1 MFFQQ
6 VQGGKYFINH
16 QPLFRFPVY
25 YFSVI
30 PPLKAIASIDFH
42 PFIQCTSHCPSKFW
56 LELAPHPRTFHQ
68 LFYHLIQFTASP
80 LKAWPYLFIPLFIS
94 VLTRGC
100 LMSRSSSYFRLMLT
114 LSFQVKLLLGTH
126 RQSIYIILFF
136 PFPESWRWAFSS
148 LSPFTCKTLGHYA
161 WSAYCFIFYLW
172 GNSAS
177 ILYICKVW
185 RFCTINIIPNSLLT
199 VYYW

>member
-1 MFFQQ
+1 MFFPQ

-16 QPLFRFPVY
+16 LPLFRFPVY

-42 PFIQCTSHCPSKFW
+42 PFIQCTSHCSSKFW

-68 LFYHLIQFTASP
+68 LFSHLIQFTASP

-94 VLTRGC
+94 VLTWGC
-100 LMSRSSSYFRLMLT
+100 LMSRSSSYFLLMMT

-126 RQSIYIILFF
+126 RQSIYFILFF
-136 PFPESWRWAFSS
+136 PFPESWRWAFSG
-148 LSPFTCKTLGHYA
+148 LSPFTLQDLGSLRVICIGFLFFTFEEILHKSYISAKFEGFTL
-161 WSAYCFIFYLW
+161 LL
-172 GNSAS
+172 
-177 ILYICKVW
+177 ILQIA
-185 RFCTINIIPNSLLT
+185 F
-199 VYYW
+199 